1 MTTEITTQAPAIDKA
16 TRIFHFIAKHDGAT
30 YTQIYQG
37 LSLPQSSTSALLASL
52 VTNGLLRQ
60 NEGKYF
66 LGLVFYEFGNNAI
79 KQFNIKD
86 LATEPLLFL
95 RDKTQLACHLGV
107 LDGNSAIYLAKVE
120 SPSAIQVKSWL
131 GRKLSL
137 HSSAL
142 GKTLLAWEP
151 EQRVDDLFPNENL
164 PIKTQNT
171 ITTKTAYKNEL
182 KKIRE
187 QGWAFD
193 NAEDFDEVT
202 CLAAPVYDK
211 NGKVIA
217 AISTSGVRFQMP
229 NERINEFV
237 QYLLAATKMLSD
249 KIRS

>member
-1 MTTEITTQAPAIDKA
+1 M
-16 TRIFHFIAKHDGAT
+16 
-30 YTQIYQG
+30 
-37 LSLPQSSTSALLASL
+37 
-52 VTNGLLRQ
+52 
-60 NEGKYF
+60 
-66 LGLVFYEFGNNAI
+66 
-79 KQFNIKD
+79 
-86 LATEPLLFL
+86 
-95 RDKTQLACHLGV
+95 
-107 LDGNSAIYLAKVE
+107 AKVE

-142 GKTLLAWEP
+142 GKALLAWEP
-151 EQRVDDLFPNENL
+151 EQRVDDLLPNENL
-164 PIKTQNT
+164 TIKTQNT

-249 KIRS
+249 KIKS